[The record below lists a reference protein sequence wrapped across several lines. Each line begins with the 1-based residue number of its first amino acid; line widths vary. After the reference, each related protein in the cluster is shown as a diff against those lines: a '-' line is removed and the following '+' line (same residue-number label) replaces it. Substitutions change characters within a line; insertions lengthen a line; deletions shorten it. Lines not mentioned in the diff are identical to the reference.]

1 MSKIKNF
8 FSDTYAAEWILLLS
22 LVLSGGFNEYVG
34 CVLSAIISV
43 LLIVKIAQNRNL
55 VVNINITSLSIA
67 VITLL
72 YLISCFYAID
82 SGMAF
87 VGFLKFLP
95 VLLYMLLLMQDKGI
109 KEHLIALLPYVA
121 LALGVL
127 SLVLVFI
134 PATRDYFTV
143 SDRLAGFFQYPNT
156 FALFLLVGE
165 LTALSKEKLKPIDI
179 ISALLL
185 IILLLFTGSRAVFI
199 LAVFSNVLI
208 IFFRKGRKNK
218 IILCTVL
225 AALVLAVLLL
235 LPLLKSNEIFSRY
248 FTISFGES
256 TFVGRLLYYAD
267 AFPVILKH
275 PFGLGY
281 MGYYYIQQS
290 IQTGVY
296 SVMFIHNDFL
306 QLLLDVGWIPCL
318 LFVVGII
325 KSFFRKGNSAG
336 KRIIL
341 LTVFLHCLFD
351 FDLQFISMFFIL
363 LLFLNYN
370 DGKQLELK
378 KGAVF
383 VFSFVITGLLSLYFA
398 FALGLAH
405 FGFNQAADSM
415 FPGNTQNK
423 VDLLIAEDDIVA
435 QNTIADRIISQNEFV
450 QIAYSAKARYAY
462 SQGDFENLIK
472 YKNKVFEIAPFS
484 YEEYEEYCYMLIQ
497 GSYLYQQIGDSY
509 SFEYCQKELLKT
521 VDKVKNLDY
530 RLSELGKKIADQPNT
545 QLPGDILL
553 YAENLGGNIK

>member
-1 MSKIKNF
+1 MGKIKEF
-8 FSDTYAAEWILLLS
+8 LSDTCAAEWILLLS

-95 VLLYMLLLMQDKGI
+95 VLLYMLLLMQDKEI

-127 SLVLVFI
+127 SLVLAFI

-208 IFFRKGRKNK
+208 IFFRKGKKVK
-218 IILCTVL
+218 ILLGIVV
-225 AALVLAVLLL
+225 AVLAVAVLLM
-235 LPLLKSNEIFSRY
+235 LPLFNNSEIFSRY
-248 FTISFGES
+248 FTISFTES
-256 TFVGRLLYYAD
+256 TFIGRLLYYFD
-267 AFPVILKH
+267 AFPLILRH

-281 MGYYYIQQS
+281 MGYYYVQQS

-398 FALGLAH
+398 VALGVAH

-435 QNTIADRIISQNEFV
+435 QNEIADRIISQNEYV
-450 QIAYSAKARYAY
+450 QIAYSAKARYAF
-462 SQGDFENLIK
+462 SQGDFESLIS
-472 YKNKVFEIAPFS
+472 YKNKIFQIAPFS
-484 YEEYEEYCYMLIQ
+484 YDEYEDYCYMLIQ
-497 GSYLYQQIGDSY
+497 GIQLYKQAGDEYSTEVCEQQ
-509 SFEYCQKELLKT
+509 LLKT
-521 VDKVKNLDY
+521 ADRLDRLDDKLSNLG
-530 RLSELGKKIADQPNT
+530 RKIVDQPKT
-545 QLPGDILL
+545 DLPDDIVKYINSL
-553 YAENLGGNIK
+553 ES

>member
-95 VLLYMLLLMQDKGI
+95 VLLYMLLFLQDKGI
-109 KEHLIALLPYVA
+109 KERLIALLPYVA

-127 SLVLVFI
+127 SLVLMYI
-134 PATRDYFTV
+134 PITKDYFTV
-143 SDRLAGFFQYPNT
+143 SERMAGFLQYPNT

-267 AFPVILKH
+267 AFPVILRH

-281 MGYYYIQQS
+281 MGYYYVQQS

-398 FALGLAH
+398 VALGLAH

-423 VDLLIAEDDIVA
+423 VDLLIAEDDIVT
-435 QNTIADRIISQNEFV
+435 QNEIADRIISQNEYV
-450 QIAYSAKARYAY
+450 QIAYSAKARYAF
-462 SQGDFENLIK
+462 SQGDFESLIS
-472 YKNKVFEIAPFS
+472 YKNKIFQIAPFS
-484 YEEYEEYCYMLIQ
+484 YDEYEDYCYMLIQ
-497 GSYLYQQIGDSY
+497 GIQLYKQAGDEYSTEVCEQQ
-509 SFEYCQKELLKT
+509 LLKT
-521 VDKVKNLDY
+521 ADRLDRLDDKLSNLG
-530 RLSELGKKIADQPNT
+530 RKIVDQPKT
-545 QLPGDILL
+545 DLPDDIVKYINSL
-553 YAENLGGNIK
+553 ES

>member
-1 MSKIKNF
+1 M
-8 FSDTYAAEWILLLS
+8 LS

-109 KEHLIALLPYVA
+109 KERLIALLPYVA

-127 SLVLVFI
+127 SLVLMYI
-134 PATRDYFTV
+134 PITKDYFTV
-143 SDRLAGFFQYPNT
+143 SERMAGFLQYPNT

-267 AFPVILKH
+267 AFPVILRH

-281 MGYYYIQQS
+281 MGYYYVQQS

-398 FALGLAH
+398 VALGLAH

-423 VDLLIAEDDIVA
+423 VDLLIAEDDIVT
-435 QNTIADRIISQNEFV
+435 QNEIADRIISQNEYV
-450 QIAYSAKARYAY
+450 QIAYSAKARYAF
-462 SQGDFENLIK
+462 SQGDFESLIS
-472 YKNKVFEIAPFS
+472 YKNKIFQIAPFS
-484 YEEYEEYCYMLIQ
+484 YDEYEDYCYMLIQ
-497 GSYLYQQIGDSY
+497 GIQLYKQAGDEYSTEVCEQQ
-509 SFEYCQKELLKT
+509 LLKT
-521 VDKVKNLDY
+521 ADRLDRLDDKLSNLG
-530 RLSELGKKIADQPNT
+530 RKIVDQPKT
-545 QLPGDILL
+545 DLPDDIVKYINSL
-553 YAENLGGNIK
+553 ES

>member
-1 MSKIKNF
+1 MGKIKEF
-8 FSDTYAAEWILLLS
+8 LSDTYAAEWILLLS

-109 KEHLIALLPYVA
+109 KERLIALLPYVA

-127 SLVLVFI
+127 SLVLMYI
-134 PATRDYFTV
+134 PITKDYFTV
-143 SDRLAGFFQYPNT
+143 SERMAGFLQYPNT

-267 AFPVILKH
+267 AFPVILRH

-281 MGYYYIQQS
+281 MGYYYVQQS

-398 FALGLAH
+398 VALGLAH

-423 VDLLIAEDDIVA
+423 VDLLIAEDDIVT
-435 QNTIADRIISQNEFV
+435 QNEIADRIISQNEYV
-450 QIAYSAKARYAY
+450 QIAYSAKARYAF
-462 SQGDFENLIK
+462 SQGDFESLIS
-472 YKNKVFEIAPFS
+472 YKNKIFQIAPFS
-484 YEEYEEYCYMLIQ
+484 YDEYEDYCYMLIQ
-497 GSYLYQQIGDSY
+497 GIQLYKQAGDEYSTEVCEQQ
-509 SFEYCQKELLKT
+509 LLKT
-521 VDKVKNLDY
+521 ADRLDRLDDKLSNLG
-530 RLSELGKKIADQPNT
+530 RKIVDQPKT
-545 QLPGDILL
+545 DLPDDIVKYINSL
-553 YAENLGGNIK
+553 ES

>member
-55 VVNINITSLSIA
+55 IVNINITSLSIA

-143 SDRLAGFFQYPNT
+143 SNRLAGFFQYPNT

-267 AFPVILKH
+267 AFPVILRH

-281 MGYYYIQQS
+281 MGYYYVQQS

-383 VFSFVITGLLSLYFA
+383 VFSFVIIGLLSLYFA
-398 FALGLAH
+398 VALGLAH

-423 VDLLIAEDDIVA
+423 VDLLIAEDDIVT
-435 QNTIADRIISQNEFV
+435 QNEIADRIISQNEYV
-450 QIAYSAKARYAY
+450 QIAYSAKARYAF
-462 SQGDFENLIK
+462 SQGDFESLIS
-472 YKNKVFEIAPFS
+472 YKNKIFQIAPFS
-484 YEEYEEYCYMLIQ
+484 YDEYEDYCYMLIQ
-497 GSYLYQQIGDSY
+497 GIQLYKQAGDEYSTEVCEQQ
-509 SFEYCQKELLKT
+509 LLKT
-521 VDKVKNLDY
+521 ADRLDRLDDKLSNLG
-530 RLSELGKKIADQPNT
+530 RKIVDQPKT
-545 QLPGDILL
+545 DLPDDIVKYINSL
-553 YAENLGGNIK
+553 ES

>member
-1 MSKIKNF
+1 MGKIKEF
-8 FSDTYAAEWILLLS
+8 LSDTYAAEWILLLS

-143 SDRLAGFFQYPNT
+143 SGRLAGFFQYPNT

-208 IFFRKGRKNK
+208 IFFRKGKKVK
-218 IILCTVL
+218 ILLGIVV
-225 AALVLAVLLL
+225 AVLAVAVLLM
-235 LPLLKSNEIFSRY
+235 LPLFNNSEIFSRY
-248 FTISFGES
+248 FTISFTES
-256 TFVGRLLYYAD
+256 TFVGRLLYYFD
-267 AFPVILKH
+267 AFPLILRH

-281 MGYYYIQQS
+281 MGYYYVQQS

-378 KGAVF
+378 KGTVF

-398 FALGLAH
+398 VALGLAH

-423 VDLLIAEDDIVA
+423 VDLLIAEDDIVT
-435 QNTIADRIISQNEFV
+435 QNEIADRIISQNEYV
-450 QIAYSAKARYAY
+450 QIAYSAKARYAF
-462 SQGDFENLIK
+462 SQGDFESLIS
-472 YKNKVFEIAPFS
+472 YKNKIFQIAPFS
-484 YEEYEEYCYMLIQ
+484 YDEYEDYCYMLIQ
-497 GSYLYQQIGDSY
+497 GIQLYKQAGDEYSTEVCEQQ
-509 SFEYCQKELLKT
+509 LLKT
-521 VDKVKNLDY
+521 ADRLDRLDDKLSNLG
-530 RLSELGKKIADQPNT
+530 RKIVDQPKT
-545 QLPGDILL
+545 DLPDDIVKYINSL
-553 YAENLGGNIK
+553 ES

>member
-43 LLIVKIAQNRNL
+43 LLIVKIAQNRKL

-109 KEHLIALLPYVA
+109 KERLIALLPYVA

-127 SLVLVFI
+127 SLVLMYI
-134 PATRDYFTV
+134 PITKDYFTV
-143 SDRLAGFFQYPNT
+143 SERMAGFLQYPNT

-267 AFPVILKH
+267 AFPVILRH

-281 MGYYYIQQS
+281 MGYYYVQQS

-398 FALGLAH
+398 VALGLAH

-423 VDLLIAEDDIVA
+423 VDLLIAEDDIVT
-435 QNTIADRIISQNEFV
+435 QNEIADRIISQNEYV
-450 QIAYSAKARYAY
+450 QIAYSAKARYAF
-462 SQGDFENLIK
+462 SQGDFESLIS
-472 YKNKVFEIAPFS
+472 YKNKIFQIAPFS
-484 YEEYEEYCYMLIQ
+484 YDEYEDYCYMLIQ
-497 GSYLYQQIGDSY
+497 GIQLYKQAGDEYSTEVCEQQ
-509 SFEYCQKELLKT
+509 LLKT
-521 VDKVKNLDY
+521 ADRLDRLDDKLSNLG
-530 RLSELGKKIADQPNT
+530 RKIVDQPKT
-545 QLPGDILL
+545 DLPDDIVKYINSL
-553 YAENLGGNIK
+553 ES

>member
-1 MSKIKNF
+1 MGKIKNF
-8 FSDTYAAEWILLLS
+8 FSDTYAAEWVLLLS

-43 LLIVKIAQNRNL
+43 LLIVKIARNRNL

-67 VITLL
+67 VITLF

-95 VLLYMLLLMQDKGI
+95 VLLYMLLLMQDKEI
-109 KEHLIALLPYVA
+109 KERLIALLPYIA
-121 LALGVL
+121 LILGVL
-127 SLVLVFI
+127 SLVLMYI
-134 PATRDYFTV
+134 PITKDYFTV
-143 SDRLAGFFQYPNT
+143 SERMAGFLQYPNT

-165 LTALSKEKLKPIDI
+165 LTALSKEKLNPIDI
-179 ISALLL
+179 VFVLLL

-208 IFFRKGRKNK
+208 IFFRKDRKNK

-225 AALVLAVLLL
+225 AAFVLAVLVL

-248 FTISFGES
+248 FTISFSES

-336 KRIIL
+336 NRIIL

-370 DGKQLELK
+370 DGKQLELN

-383 VFSFVITGLLSLYFA
+383 VFSFVITGLLSLYFSI
-398 FALGLAH
+398 ALGLMH

-435 QNTIADRIISQNEFV
+435 QNTIADRIISQNELV

-521 VDKVKNLDY
+521 VDKVKNLDD

-553 YAENLGGNIK
+553 YAENLEGNIK

>member
-235 LPLLKSNEIFSRY
+235 LPLLKSNEIFLRY

-267 AFPVILKH
+267 AFPVILRH

-281 MGYYYIQQS
+281 MGYYYVQQS

-398 FALGLAH
+398 VALGLAH

-423 VDLLIAEDDIVA
+423 VDLLIAEDDIVT
-435 QNTIADRIISQNEFV
+435 QNEIADRIISQNEYV
-450 QIAYSAKARYAY
+450 QIAYSAKARYAF
-462 SQGDFENLIK
+462 SQGDFESLIS
-472 YKNKVFEIAPFS
+472 YKNKIFQIAPFS
-484 YEEYEEYCYMLIQ
+484 YDEYEDYCYMLIQ
-497 GSYLYQQIGDSY
+497 GIQLYKQAGDEYSTEVCEQQ
-509 SFEYCQKELLKT
+509 LLKT
-521 VDKVKNLDY
+521 ADRLDRLDDKLSNLG
-530 RLSELGKKIADQPNT
+530 RKIVDQPKT
-545 QLPGDILL
+545 DLPDDIVKYINSL
-553 YAENLGGNIK
+553 ES

>member
-1 MSKIKNF
+1 MGKIKEF
-8 FSDTYAAEWILLLS
+8 LSDTYAAEWILLLS

-127 SLVLVFI
+127 SLVLAFI

-208 IFFRKGRKNK
+208 IFFRKGKKVK
-218 IILCTVL
+218 ILLGIVV
-225 AALVLAVLLL
+225 AVLAVAVLLM
-235 LPLLKSNEIFSRY
+235 LPLFNNSEIFSRY
-248 FTISFGES
+248 FTISFTES
-256 TFVGRLLYYAD
+256 TFIGRLLYYFD
-267 AFPVILKH
+267 AFPLILRH

-281 MGYYYIQQS
+281 MGYYYVQQS

-306 QLLLDVGWIPCL
+306 QLFLDVGWIPCL

-370 DGKQLELK
+370 DGKQFELK

-398 FALGLAH
+398 VALGLAH

-435 QNTIADRIISQNEFV
+435 QNAIADRIISQNEYV
-450 QIAYSAKARYAY
+450 QIAYSAKARYAF
-462 SQGDFENLIK
+462 SQGDFESLIS
-472 YKNKVFEIAPFS
+472 YKNKIFQIAPFS
-484 YEEYEEYCYMLIQ
+484 YDEYEDYCYMLIQ
-497 GSYLYQQIGDSY
+497 GIQLYKQAGDEYSTEVCEQQ
-509 SFEYCQKELLKT
+509 LLKT
-521 VDKVKNLDY
+521 ADRLDRLDDKLSNLG
-530 RLSELGKKIADQPNT
+530 RKIVDQPKT
-545 QLPGDILL
+545 DLPDDIVKYINSL
-553 YAENLGGNIK
+553 ES

>member
-281 MGYYYIQQS
+281 MGHYYIQQS

-398 FALGLAH
+398 VALGLAH

-423 VDLLIAEDDIVA
+423 VDLLIAEDDIVT
-435 QNTIADRIISQNEFV
+435 QNEIADRIISQNEYV
-450 QIAYSAKARYAY
+450 QIAYSAKARYAF
-462 SQGDFENLIK
+462 SQGDFESLIS
-472 YKNKVFEIAPFS
+472 YKNKIFQIAPFS
-484 YEEYEEYCYMLIQ
+484 YDEYEDYCYMLIQ
-497 GSYLYQQIGDSY
+497 GIQLYKQAGDEYSTEVCEQQ
-509 SFEYCQKELLKT
+509 LLKT
-521 VDKVKNLDY
+521 ADRLDRLDDKLSNLG
-530 RLSELGKKIADQPNT
+530 RKIVDQPKT
-545 QLPGDILL
+545 DLPDDIVKYINSL
-553 YAENLGGNIK
+553 ES

>member
-72 YLISCFYAID
+72 YLIPCFYAID

-109 KEHLIALLPYVA
+109 KERLIALLPYVA

-127 SLVLVFI
+127 SLVLMYI
-134 PATRDYFTV
+134 PITKDYFTV
-143 SDRLAGFFQYPNT
+143 SERMAGFLQYPNT

-267 AFPVILKH
+267 AFPVILRH

-281 MGYYYIQQS
+281 MGYYYVQQS

-398 FALGLAH
+398 VALGLAH

-423 VDLLIAEDDIVA
+423 VDLLIAEDDIVT
-435 QNTIADRIISQNEFV
+435 QNEIADRIISQNEYV
-450 QIAYSAKARYAY
+450 QIAYSAKARYAF
-462 SQGDFENLIK
+462 SQGDFESLIS
-472 YKNKVFEIAPFS
+472 YKNKIFQIAPFS
-484 YEEYEEYCYMLIQ
+484 YDEYEDYCYMLIQ
-497 GSYLYQQIGDSY
+497 GIQLYKQAGDEYSTEVCEQQ
-509 SFEYCQKELLKT
+509 LLKT
-521 VDKVKNLDY
+521 ADRLDRLDDKLSNLG
-530 RLSELGKKIADQPNT
+530 RKIVDQPKT
-545 QLPGDILL
+545 DLPDDIVKYINSL
-553 YAENLGGNIK
+553 ES

>member
-1 MSKIKNF
+1 MGKIKEF
-8 FSDTYAAEWILLLS
+8 LSDTYAAEWILLLS

-127 SLVLVFI
+127 SLVLMYI
-134 PATRDYFTV
+134 PITKDYFTV

-208 IFFRKGRKNK
+208 IFFRKGKKVK
-218 IILCTVL
+218 ILLGIVV
-225 AALVLAVLLL
+225 AVLAVAVLLM
-235 LPLLKSNEIFSRY
+235 LPLFNNSEIFSRY
-248 FTISFGES
+248 FTISFTES
-256 TFVGRLLYYAD
+256 TFVGRLLYYFD
-267 AFPVILKH
+267 AFPLILRH

-281 MGYYYIQQS
+281 MGYYYVQQS

-370 DGKQLELK
+370 DGKQFELK

-398 FALGLAH
+398 VALGLAH

-423 VDLLIAEDDIVA
+423 VDLLIAEDDIVT
-435 QNTIADRIISQNEFV
+435 QNEIADRIISQNEYV
-450 QIAYSAKARYAY
+450 QIAYSAKARYAF
-462 SQGDFENLIK
+462 SQGDFESLIS
-472 YKNKVFEIAPFS
+472 YKNKIFQIAPFS
-484 YEEYEEYCYMLIQ
+484 YDEYEDYCYMLIQ
-497 GSYLYQQIGDSY
+497 GIQLYKQAGDEYSTEVCEQQ
-509 SFEYCQKELLKT
+509 LLKT
-521 VDKVKNLDY
+521 ADRLDRLDDKLSNLG
-530 RLSELGKKIADQPNT
+530 RKIVDQPKT
-545 QLPGDILL
+545 DLPDDIVKYINSL
-553 YAENLGGNIK
+553 ES

>member
-1 MSKIKNF
+1 MGKIKEF
-8 FSDTYAAEWILLLS
+8 LSDTYAAEWILLLS

-109 KEHLIALLPYVA
+109 KERLIALLPYVA

-127 SLVLVFI
+127 SLVLMYI
-134 PATRDYFTV
+134 PVTKDYFTV

-208 IFFRKGRKNK
+208 IFFRKGKKVK
-218 IILCTVL
+218 IFLGIVV
-225 AALVLAVLLL
+225 AVLAVAVLLM
-235 LPLLKSNEIFSRY
+235 LPLFNNSEIFSRY
-248 FTISFGES
+248 FTISFTES
-256 TFVGRLLYYAD
+256 TFIGRLLYYFD
-267 AFPVILKH
+267 AFPLILRH

-281 MGYYYIQQS
+281 MGYYYVQQS

-370 DGKQLELK
+370 DGKQFELK

-398 FALGLAH
+398 VALGLAH

-435 QNTIADRIISQNEFV
+435 QNEIADRIISQNEYV
-450 QIAYSAKARYAY
+450 QIAYSAKARYAF
-462 SQGDFENLIK
+462 SQGDFESLIS
-472 YKNKVFEIAPFS
+472 YKNKIFQIAPFS
-484 YEEYEEYCYMLIQ
+484 YDEYEDYCYMLIQ
-497 GSYLYQQIGDSY
+497 GIQLYKQAGDEYSTEVCEQQ
-509 SFEYCQKELLKT
+509 LLKT
-521 VDKVKNLDY
+521 ADRLDRLDDKLSNLG
-530 RLSELGKKIADQPNT
+530 RKIVDQPKT
-545 QLPGDILL
+545 DLPDDIVKYIDSL
-553 YAENLGGNIK
+553 ES

>member
-1 MSKIKNF
+1 MGKIKEF
-8 FSDTYAAEWILLLS
+8 LSDTYAAEWILLLS

-34 CVLSAIISV
+34 CVLSALISV

-95 VLLYMLLLMQDKGI
+95 VLLYMLLLMQDKEI

-127 SLVLVFI
+127 SLVLAFI

-208 IFFRKGRKNK
+208 IFFRKGKKVK
-218 IILCTVL
+218 ILLGIVV
-225 AALVLAVLLL
+225 AVLAVAVLLM
-235 LPLLKSNEIFSRY
+235 LPLFNNSEIFSRY
-248 FTISFGES
+248 FTISFTES
-256 TFVGRLLYYAD
+256 TFIGRLLYYFD
-267 AFPVILKH
+267 AFPLILRH

-281 MGYYYIQQS
+281 MGYYYVQQS

-398 FALGLAH
+398 VALGLAH

-435 QNTIADRIISQNEFV
+435 QNEIADRIISQNEYV
-450 QIAYSAKARYAY
+450 QIAYSAKARYAF
-462 SQGDFENLIK
+462 SQGDFESLIS
-472 YKNKVFEIAPFS
+472 YKNKIFQIAPFS
-484 YEEYEEYCYMLIQ
+484 YDEYEDYCYMLIQ
-497 GSYLYQQIGDSY
+497 GIQLYKQAGDEYSTEVCEQQ
-509 SFEYCQKELLKT
+509 LLKT
-521 VDKVKNLDY
+521 ADRLDRLDDKLSNLG
-530 RLSELGKKIADQPNT
+530 RKIVDQPKT
-545 QLPGDILL
+545 DLPDDIVKYINSL
-553 YAENLGGNIK
+553 ES